1 MARASN
7 PYRLVA
13 YEPFYHRDP
22 QTGGT
27 IEIFYAHSAL
37 AESFGSRAGW
47 HWWIFPPDRLPD
59 GPPRGP
65 FATGYR
71 AYFDAMGTPDFGL
84 DKALT
89 NKSCPLYPR

>member
-27 IEIFYAHSAL
+27 IEIFYAHRAL

-47 HWWIFPPDRLPD
+47 HWWIYPPDSLPD

-71 AYFDAMGTPDFGL
+71 AYFDAMSTPDFGRC
-84 DKALT
+84 KAL
-89 NKSCPLYPR
+89 N